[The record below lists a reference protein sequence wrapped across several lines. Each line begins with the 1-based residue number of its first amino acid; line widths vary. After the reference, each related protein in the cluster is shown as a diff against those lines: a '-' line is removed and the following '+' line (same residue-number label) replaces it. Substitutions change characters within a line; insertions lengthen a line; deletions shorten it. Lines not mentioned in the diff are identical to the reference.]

1 MSFRRLVSLTAAL
14 SAAFVLPAEAQEATR
29 PNIVVIV
36 ADDVGFSDFG
46 AYGSEISTPNI
57 DALAARGAQF
67 SNFHTAPVCAPTRA
81 MLMTGTDSHLAGIGN
96 LPESA
101 PHAHR
106 GQPGYLGRLAD
117 NVVTVASLLR
127 DAGYYT
133 AMAGKWHLGHDAA
146 SLPPARGFDRS
157 FALDASGADNWEK
170 RSYLPIY
177 DEAPWFEDGEPA
189 DLPEDFYSSKF
200 IVDKTIE
207 YFDTEA
213 EGGKPFFA
221 YLAFQAVHIPVQ
233 APREFVEKYE
243 GVYSEGWDPLRQARF
258 EKVSERGLLPADM
271 ELGSMPEGLRDW
283 NALSEEERALL
294 AKSMAVNAGMLEA
307 MDFHIG
313 RFIAHLKQTGAYDNT
328 IFFVMSD
335 NGPEPNLPTDTPGFS
350 QWLWW
355 EGYSRDIETLGEKG
369 TYAFIGPEFASA
381 AASPGAFFKLYAG
394 EGGIRVPLIVS
405 GAGIPDEGLVPEFS
419 FVTDIAP
426 TILDLAS
433 VAQVKTF
440 EGKSV
445 KPMMGRS
452 LLPLLTGETD
462 THYSDTESVG
472 MEAAGNVALFRGDFK
487 LVRNMPPLGDG
498 TWALY
503 NVKLDP
509 GETRDLSS
517 ERPGLFVEMRA
528 DYEDYAANVGALEVP
543 EGYKQMQQIADDWMD
558 DNWWKLVL
566 GAFVIFAVVVG
577 LCWLVFLGIRRLRG

>member
-1 MSFRRLVSLTAAL
+1 MNFRHLAGMAAIL
-14 SAAFVLPAEAQEATR
+14 FAVFLPSAGAQENKR

-46 AYGSEISTPNI
+46 AYGSEISTPHI
-57 DALAARGAQF
+57 DALASQGAQF

-101 PHAHR
+101 PREHR

-117 NVVTVASLLR
+117 DVVTVASLLR
-127 DAGYYT
+127 DAGYRT
-133 AMAGKWHLGHDAA
+133 AMAGKWHLGHDPA

-177 DEAPWFEDGEPA
+177 DDAPWFEDGEPA

-207 YFDTEA
+207 YLDA
-213 EGGKPFFA
+213 GGESDRPFFA

-243 GVYSEGWDPLRQARF
+243 GVYADGWDALRQARF
-258 EKVSERGLLPADM
+258 ANVIERGLLPADM
-271 ELGSMPEGLRDW
+271 ELGPMPEGLRDW
-283 NALSEEERALL
+283 DALTDDQRALL

-313 RFIAHLKQTGAYDNT
+313 RFIAHLKETGAYDNT

-394 EGGIRVPLIVS
+394 EGGIRVPFIVS
-405 GAGIPDEGLVPEFS
+405 GRGIPTAGLVPDFS

-433 VAQVKTF
+433 VSPVEEF
-440 EGKSV
+440 EGRPV

-452 LLPLLTGETD
+452 LVPLLTGKTD
-462 THYSDTESVG
+462 THYADTEPVG

-503 NVKLDP
+503 NIKLDP
-509 GETRDLSS
+509 GETRDLST
-517 ERPGLFVEMRA
+517 ERPEFFAEMKA
-528 DYEDYAANVGALEVP
+528 DYEDYATSVGALEVP
-543 EGYKQMQQIADDWMD
+543 EGYKQMQQIADDWLD
-558 DNWWKLVL
+558 ENGWKLVL
-566 GAFVIFAVVVG
+566 AALVLLAVVLG
-577 LCWLVFLGIRRLRG
+577 LVWLVVLGVRRLRA